1 MKGCE
6 TLGGLI
12 KGCDTLGGLRKGCET
27 LHAIR
32 KGCETLGG
40 LMKGCETLDKMERP
54 PVREETA
61 AWLWSTGECTWELG
75 IPEPDK

>member
-1 MKGCE
+1 
-6 TLGGLI
+6 
-12 KGCDTLGGLRKGCET
+12 
-27 LHAIR
+27 
-32 KGCETLGG
+32 
-40 LMKGCETLDKMERP
+40 MKGCETLDKMERP